1 MVLPAFALARPTTV
15 EEALGLL
22 SEERVPFCGGTELL
36 LAMRSGLH
44 RPEVLVDLKR
54 VPELRGVRI
63 EGDVLV
69 VGAATTHAE
78 MVESDDVRRRVP
90 VLHDVERRVGNARV
104 RNQGSVAGNLCFA
117 EPKSDVA
124 TVLVAL
130 DASVRLRSVSRER
143 EVAVADFVAGA
154 YWADKEPDELL
165 VEVRVPLVAGR
176 RGAYAKMQIT
186 ERPTVGA
193 AVVVDADGSCRVT
206 VGAVAETPLLQLAP
220 SLDEVDV
227 DGLASELD
235 PVEDL
240 TGSAP
245 YKRQMTRVYL
255 RRALDAVREQSGADD
270 DR

>member
-15 EEALGLL
+15 DEVVGLL

-44 RPEVLVDLKR
+44 RPEALVDLKR
-54 VPELRGVRI
+54 VPELRGVRV
-63 EGDVLV
+63 EADALV
-69 VGAATTHAE
+69 VGATTTHAE
-78 MVESDDVRRRVP
+78 MVESDDVRRLVP

-104 RNQGSVAGNLCFA
+104 RSQGSVAGNLCFA

-130 DASVRLRSVSRER
+130 GATVRLRSATAER
-143 EVAVADFVAGA
+143 EVAVSDFVAGA

-165 VEVRVPLVAGR
+165 VDVRVPVVVGR
-176 RGAYAKMQIT
+176 RGAYEKLQIT

-193 AVVVDADGSCRVT
+193 AAVVDADGTCRLAL
-206 VGAVAETPLLQLAP
+206 GAVGETPLLRVAA
-220 SLDEVDV
+220 SVEEVDV
-227 DGLASELD
+227 DELITELD

-245 YKRQMTRVYL
+245 YKRHVAGVYA
-255 RRALDAVREQSGADD
+255 RRALDAVRRDEGS
-270 DR
+270 RR